1 MSTRWRWSDI
11 MNDLKVPE
19 KECDPDDPMELH
31 AHAVPGDAGLMLDQL
46 IEEFA
51 RMGWDAVRIEYLFQ
65 DPFYQAMHD
74 LKLKFGLDAIR
85 ARITAVLSRH
95 GVLRVSGEQ

>member
-1 MSTRWRWSDI
+1 MIDE
-11 MNDLKVPE
+11 DV
-19 KECDPDDPMELH
+19 
-31 AHAVPGDAGLMLDQL
+31 AQ
-46 IEEFA
+46 FA
-51 RMGWDAVRIEYLFQ
+51 RMGWDAVRIEHLFQ

>member
-1 MSTRWRWSDI
+1 
-11 MNDLKVPE
+11 MNDAKLPE
-19 KECDPDDPMELH
+19 KECEPDDPMELH
-31 AHAVPGDAGLMLDQL
+31 AHAVSGDAALMLDQL

-74 LKLKFGLDAIR
+74 LRLKFGLEVVR
-85 ARITAVLSRH
+85 GRIAAVLGRH
-95 GVLRVSGEQ
+95 GVLRVSGE